1 MMQASPKPM
10 KGLDPYRMRQRP
22 LTVEEIA
29 EIAAHLHIAHLTEL
43 QRLRDLQRRFQ
54 WPQDSVPYVPK
65 PRKQGVRM
73 NSRLDHLPLPT
84 LVTWRPV
91 VVPRNLQE
99 LFENVPRTPAQAAAE
114 SAGAWRAARGWA
126 AGALLLLAALFL
138 VRATDRFFTK
148 NYLRWRRSRSEEWPT
163 PNVLAT
169 SHRST
174 FVDMELPPY
183 EQEPIPS
190 ESSGSSQELHSN
202 DLPPPYSE
210 CSTSANKHKY
220 EEPPP
225 PYSACYVEFSN
236 PKDGIPAVHF
246 FNSQRQNIFQDL
258 DAGTSRSDA
267 NTRNDPNVTN
277 DTSVGNE
284 ASATNDA
291 NATNDASVRN
301 ETLNDTGQA
310 SSSNDHESSA
320 ANEAGSSTSS
330 CSENIRAGS
339 SNVTEVC

>member
-1 MMQASPKPM
+1 MQASPKPM

-43 QRLRDLQRRFQ
+43 QRLRDFQRRFQ
-54 WPQDSVPYVPK
+54 WPQDSASLS
-65 PRKQGVRM
+65 
-73 NSRLDHLPLPT
+73 SRLDHLPQP

-99 LFENVPRTPAQAAAE
+99 LFDTVPKSGSAGAAGGAGGAGGAGSAAAAAE

-174 FVDMELPPY
+174 FVDMELPPN
-183 EQEPIPS
+183 ELEPIPS
-190 ESSGSSQELHSN
+190 ESSGSSQELYTN

-246 FNSQRQNIFQDL
+246 LNSQRENIFQDL
-258 DAGTSRSDA
+258 DAGTSRNDA
-267 NTRNDPNVTN
+267 NTSSDASVRSDVSEN
-277 DTSVGNE
+277 DT
-284 ASATNDA
+284 T
-291 NATNDASVRN
+291 VRN

-310 SSSNDHESSA
+310 SSSNERENGEVNVGGNSS
-320 ANEAGSSTSS
+320 
-330 CSENIRAGS
+330 SENIRAGS
-339 SNVTEVC
+339 SKVTEVC